1 MQSGERSLLTFLSSL
16 PSELASESTLRL
28 VALGDS
34 LVYGYGDRE
43 GGGWVERLRRQW
55 MAADSHV
62 LYNLGVRGD
71 RVEQVLQRLEGEFR
85 RRGELRD
92 RQPNGLILSV
102 GGNDSARLGHWRG
115 RNFTEFGR
123 FESQMAELLDLAQQL
138 GPVWFVGMTPA
149 DEAQMPFADCLYY
162 TRGDRERYNRATAV
176 ACQERGIPF
185 LDIAAL
191 WEPRGDLWWQS
202 RLCADG
208 LHPNADG
215 YRALLQDVMAW
226 SAFAPLMQHAL
237 QRQSQQSQQRPE
249 RNLTAV

>member
-1 MQSGERSLLTFLSSL
+1 MTLLSSL
-16 PSELASESTLRL
+16 PPELASGSTLRL

-71 RVEQVLQRLEGEFR
+71 RVARVLQRLEGEFR

-92 RQPNGLILSV
+92 RQPDGLILSV

-123 FESQMAELLDLAQQL
+123 FESQLAELLDLAKQL

-149 DEAQMPFADCLYY
+149 DETRMPFADCLYY
-162 TRGDRERYNRATAV
+162 THSDRERYNQATAA

-185 LDIAAL
+185 LNVAAL
-191 WEPRGDLWWQS
+191 WEGRGELWWQS

-208 LHPNADG
+208 LHPNAAG
-215 YRALLQDVMAW
+215 YRALLQEVVAW
-226 SAFAPLMQHAL
+226 DAFAPLMQATLPL
-237 QRQSQQSQQRPE
+237 QPLQSQQQSE
-249 RNLTAV
+249 GHLTAV